1 MPQNPTTT
9 PDRATTVAS
18 VITELKSV
26 LDYELPELTEQSK
39 IFEELGLD
47 STGVFELM
55 MRLEE
60 ALDIEFDTDSLE
72 MGHFET
78 VGTLTDFVLGE
89 SGS

>member
-1 MPQNPTTT
+1 MPQNTTT
-9 PDRATTVAS
+9 PDRATTVTS
-18 VITELKSV
+18 VITELKAV

>member
-9 PDRATTVAS
+9 PDRATTVTS
-18 VITELKSV
+18 VINELKAV

-60 ALDIEFDTDSLE
+60 ALEIEFDTDSLE